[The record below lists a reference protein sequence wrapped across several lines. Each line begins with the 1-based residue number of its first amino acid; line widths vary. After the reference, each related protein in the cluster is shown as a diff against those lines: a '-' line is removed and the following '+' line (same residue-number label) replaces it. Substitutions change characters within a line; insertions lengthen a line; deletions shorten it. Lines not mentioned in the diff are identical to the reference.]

1 MVPKTT
7 FWVTSLTLEEEY
19 TSIGASDH
27 FFIAIFELFRKNCL
41 YTADDI
47 GLTLCI

>member
-27 FFIAIFELFRKNCL
+27 FFIAIFELFRKNCV
-41 YTADDI
+41 YMGGAA
-47 GLTLCI
+47 GS